1 VRVTLLNWIKMLVT
15 KYNIDGLRIDTVPEV
30 PKWFWKQ
37 FSESAGIFQIGEVF
51 DGRTD
56 YVSGYQ
62 NCCMD
67 SVLNY
72 PLYFAIKEV
81 FINEKSMYK
90 IEATLSEVKKFFKD
104 SSVLGVFI
112 NNHDNARFL
121 NLNAKIKRF
130 ENAIMFML
138 LTGKYKI

>member
-1 VRVTLLNWIKMLVT
+1 MLVT
-15 KYNIDGLRIDTVPEV
+15 KYNLDGLRIDTIPEV

-37 FSESAGIFQIGEVF
+37 FAESAGVFQIGEVF

-62 NCCMD
+62 NCCID

-72 PLYFAIKEV
+72 PLYFTLKEV
-81 FINEKSMYK
+81 FIYENSMYK
-90 IEATLSEVKKFFKD
+90 IESTLADNKKFFID
-104 SSVLGVFI
+104 SSVLGVFV

-121 NLNAKIKRF
+121 HLNGNIKRF

-138 LTGKYKI
+138 LTGKKIFKIIY